1 MVAPHRL
8 EALITGTHAQHIVID
23 EVQKIP
29 KLLDEVHRLIEKPDN
44 KRHFILTSSSSK
56 KLKAGGAN
64 LLAGRA
70 FLRNLFALSQTEI
83 GASFVLEEAL
93 RWGTLPKLYALH
105 TDDFKRDYLDSYAQ
119 LYHKI
124 ILY

>member
-83 GASFVLEEAL
+83 GASFVLEDAL
-93 RWGTLPKLYALH
+93 R
-105 TDDFKRDYLDSYAQ
+105 
-119 LYHKI
+119 
-124 ILY
+124 